1 MKSHIH
7 IAVEWGENKLTLQDA
22 QDLRDELKFV
32 VGCFYGRVTDIRNTP
47 GAAGP
52 QWEQLELERV
62 DL

>member
-1 MKSHIH
+1 VKSHIH
-7 IAVEWGENKLTLQDA
+7 IAVEWDNHLTLQQA
-22 QDLRDELKFV
+22 QDLRHDLKSV
-32 VGCFYGRVTDIRNTP
+32 VGYFNGRVTDIRNTP